1 MGLEEDIFIRR
12 TLLPETLED
21 FGFVPENG
29 GWRYHETF
37 MDGDFRADVFI
48 SKRGTVEGHVFD
60 LAAGEEYLPIRA
72 KAHTGP
78 YVGLVREAYGA
89 VLRRVAEGCFIE
101 TPFAEPQA
109 NRIARWIAEQYGE
122 GPDYPFGD
130 LPEAAVFRYPPN
142 RKWYALV
149 MNLRRNL
156 VTKEGPP
163 DDGPV
168 TDVMNVKVGK
178 NNAGNYTGIPGVYP
192 AYHMSHT
199 DWVSILLDGSVP
211 DETVMGLIDGSR
223 NFAVAKTSRKRT

>member
-1 MGLEEDIFIRR
+1 
-12 TLLPETLED
+12 
-21 FGFVPENG
+21 
-29 GWRYHETF
+29 
-37 MDGDFRADVFI
+37 
-48 SKRGTVEGHVFD
+48 
-60 LAAGEEYLPIRA
+60 
-72 KAHTGP
+72 
-78 YVGLVREAYGA
+78 
-89 VLRRVAEGCFIE
+89 
-101 TPFAEPQA
+101 
-109 NRIARWIAEQYGE
+109 
-122 GPDYPFGD
+122 
-130 LPEAAVFRYPPN
+130 
-142 RKWYALV
+142 